1 MQVMRWNR
9 ICNIFRIHIDSC
21 DVMPVELVPK
31 ALLHPGSEIWNGGQ
45 NRTGFP
51 KVTSL
56 FRPQLARFLVPNCS
70 SAIYLASH
78 KTQSCTDLALSMRQ
92 PKNQATNCDTVTNQ
106 LQEFCSFGASSK
118 AAVLPSPNRRQST
131 FQAPALAWLNDCWD
145 TVRLLTRDTYI
156 YIYIRHTYVYIQLQ
170 SITYIHIYSRIG
182 WIRGF

>member
-1 MQVMRWNR
+1 MAENTVKIRSTLQDQIWFIWILPFVGFCRSSLPLLLNFNRWGNAFNSLSPLFEELGVTGSYASYEVKPNMQHLLKR
-9 ICNIFRIHIDSC
+9 FRIHIDSC

-92 PKNQATNCDTVTNQ
+92 PKNQATNCDQ
-106 LQEFCSFGASSK
+106 
-118 AAVLPSPNRRQST
+118 
-131 FQAPALAWLNDCWD
+131 PA
-145 TVRLLTRDTYI
+145 
-156 YIYIRHTYVYIQLQ
+156 
-170 SITYIHIYSRIG
+170 SRILQL
-182 WIRGF
+182 WCLF